1 MAAHTKSLEREP
13 LQGRSRRLLLAAL
26 AALAIGC
33 AALATPAAAQWTRVE
48 ALPASDVLSLRAK
61 GDTLLAGTRT
71 VVFHSTDGVSWQP
84 STPPTA
90 GTPFIFALW
99 LRNGRIFAGTANQ
112 GVFTSSDLGASWQAF
127 NQGLVGGFANS
138 QLDIA
143 DIQQRGD
150 SLFVATLGAGVYV
163 RNLAVAGTWSH
174 FGEQFEPN
182 QASNVSDLELGGS
195 RLMADGGSNGT
206 VFVRDPG
213 APDWTLSFLGN
224 AGLLPG
230 VTPHTSFFTGSH
242 WVVATSTGVRL
253 SPTGQEPWTQA
264 TTNLNGTTW
273 ATFVQS
279 GTTILAAFDFL
290 PGAIIVK
297 SEDGGDT
304 WTLLEAQS
312 GVFVYQLALRGTQ
325 LYAARNDGLWIRGVP
340 PLSVPGGGLQ
350 GGLRLALAGAQ
361 PVGDQARLTFLLA
374 DEAAATLELFDVQ
387 GRRAAPNIEAGHGA
401 GPHEVVLDT
410 HALASGV
417 YLARLT
423 VGGASSSVR
432 LVRAR

>member
-1 MAAHTKSLEREP
+1 MMAAATHTPAREFR
-13 LQGRSRRLLLAAL
+13 GSRSRQLLS

-33 AALATPAAAQWTRVE
+33 VALATPAAAQWSRVE
-48 ALPASDVLSLRAK
+48 ALPAAQVLSLRAK
-61 GDTLLAGTRT
+61 GDTLLAGTSS

-84 STPPTA
+84 SNPPTA
-90 GTPFIFALW
+90 GTPLIFALW
-99 LRNGRIFAGTANQ
+99 LRNGRIFAGTNSQ

-127 NQGLVGGFANS
+127 NQGLVGGIGNS

-143 DIQQRGD
+143 DIQERGD
-150 SLFVATLGAGVYV
+150 SLFAATLGAGVYV

-174 FGEQFEPN
+174 FGEEFEPN
-182 QASNVSDLELGGS
+182 QASNVTDLELGGT
-195 RLMADGGSNGT
+195 RLLACGGSNGT

-213 APDWTLSFLGN
+213 APDWTISFLGN

-230 VTPHTSFFTGSH
+230 VTPLTSLWTGSH
-242 WVVATSTGVRL
+242 WIVGSSKGVFL
-253 SPTGQEPWTQA
+253 SPTGREPWTPA

-290 PGAIIVK
+290 PGSLIVK
-297 SEDGGDT
+297 SEDGGDN
-304 WTLLEAQS
+304 WTLLEAQP

-340 PLSVPGGGLQ
+340 PLSAPPGGLQ
-350 GGLRLALAGAQ
+350 SGLRLALAGPQ
-361 PVGDQARLTFLLA
+361 PVGDRARLTFLLT
-374 DEAAATLELFDVQ
+374 DETPATLELFDVQ
-387 GRRAAPNIEAGHGA
+387 GRRASCRVEAAHGA
-401 GPHEVVLDT
+401 GPHEVGLDMR
-410 HALASGV
+410 ALASGV

-423 VGGASSSVR
+423 VGGASASLR